1 MHPAPCVVPMR
12 HSNGSPWKS
21 HLSPVAKAVSK
32 VNIFWPLKRLGVQD
46 CHISISKNIEMIT
59 FDYMTAYDHTLLYMI
74 IYCMIIYDYI
84 WLYMIIYD
92 YIWLYMTIYDYIW
105 LYVHICIATAKR
117 LKRECPGWHRWSFPI
132 FSRFPTCLSS
142 WAFLCMYL
150 SSDVDHLLSHWCQ
163 LFSYLAMRQPLLD
176 LKKRQHASVQVVKT
190 C

>member
-1 MHPAPCVVPMR
+1 MEIPLVASCEGCQQGEHILTPET
-12 HSNGSPWKS
+12 PWGPGLPYFYFKKYRNDYIWL
-21 HLSPVAKAVSK
+21 H
-32 VNIFWPLKRLGVQD
+32 D
-46 CHISISKNIEMIT
+46 CIWSYI
-59 FDYMTAYDHTLLYMI
+59 
-74 IYCMIIYDYI
+74 IIYDYI
-84 WLYMIIYD
+84 LYD
-92 YIWLYMTIYDYIW
+92 YIWLYMTIYDYIRLYMIIYDYIW
-105 LYVHICIATAKR
+105 LYVHICIATSKR